1 MEVQINK
8 EGRTQY
14 KRQYFFPLVS
24 SGYVTG
30 KVQYGSTG
38 NSYRIGWSDSFI
50 FAQFLYKTLT
60 IGIHCPHCGLQ
71 MYGTWYRDEKF
82 IASKT
87 ERYDF
92 KPLYRGDHFDA
103 GDGRLQAVE
112 ELWDLA
118 EKEQAAYSE
127 ISRKIEAEISNVRA
141 MQTCPICGGTL
152 SEKWELELS
161 DSGELFEKWELDSQS
176 RKRNQNDYGHFMRK
190 NREKLIFSGVNCPEV
205 DDVDRNNLNSTSL
218 QNTDIDT
225 KKIVDDPTILQKYI
239 KQLLNVEM
247 TIQLL
252 ERRHENLLYWI
263 ERHHKEYILQLAE
276 RMSEISG
283 AQYSKA
289 YKKAPTIEDVV
300 LREEMPIA
308 PQFMEKPPI
317 EPEYIKAGLF
327 NKKKVEA
334 QNERLRTTYEAARQA
349 YLLKL
354 EEYNQACNAYQS
366 ALEAYSRKKQEAYAC
381 LLNEHNRKVEA
392 ERTAFIAQIARN
404 RSEISEQLGAYMLY
418 QQAMDEIKRTDELL
432 SQSYACRKSLYSCG
446 VIYEKYRNPVA
457 LASFLDYV
465 ASGRCT
471 TLTGADGAY
480 NIYENEV
487 RLDRI
492 VTKLDVVIK
501 KLDQIIEN
509 QHSLYS
515 LMSEM
520 NSSLK
525 SLDRTSKEMADS
537 IKAIEGCQKTIAEST
552 SVIAENT
559 AVIAHNTAVTAL
571 YAKKNAELTDA
582 LGFMVALK

>member
-8 EGRTQY
+8 EGRTRY
-14 KRQYFFPLVS
+14 KRQYFFPLVDDIR
-24 SGYVTG
+24 VIG
-30 KVQYGSTG
+30 KVRYADTG
-38 NSYRIGWSDSFI
+38 NNYRIGWSDSFI

-71 MYGTWYRDEKF
+71 MCGTWYRDEKF

-92 KPLYRGDHFDA
+92 NLYRGDHFDA
-103 GDGRLQAVE
+103 GDGRLQAVG

-118 EKEQAAYSE
+118 EKEQAAYSD
-127 ISRKIEAEISNVRA
+127 ISRKIEEEISNVRA
-141 MQTCPICGGTL
+141 MQTCPICGGML
-152 SEKWELELS
+152 SEKWEVES
-161 DSGELFEKWELDSQS
+161 DNSIDFWEKWELESKR
-176 RKRNQNDYGHFMRK
+176 RKLIYHNIEDIMRE
-190 NREKLIFSGVNCPEV
+190 NREKLIFRGVNCPEV

-225 KKIVDDPTILQKYI
+225 KKIVDDSSVLQKYI
-239 KQLLNVEM
+239 RQLLNVEM

-252 ERRHENLLYWI
+252 ERRRKDLRYGVED
-263 ERHHKEYILQLAE
+263 HHKEYILQLAE
-276 RMSEISG
+276 RMSEIAG
-283 AQYSKA
+283 TQYSKVN
-289 YKKAPTIEDVV
+289 KKAPTIDDIV
-300 LREEMPIA
+300 LREELPIE
-308 PQFMEKPPI
+308 PQFTESLPV

-334 QNERLRTTYEAARQA
+334 QNEQLRATYEAARQD
-349 YLLKL
+349 YLRKL
-354 EEYNQACNAYQS
+354 ELHNQACNVYQS
-366 ALEAYSRKKQEAYAC
+366 ALAAYSRKKQEAYTC
-381 LLNEHNRKVEA
+381 LLDEHNRKAEA
-392 ERTAFIAQIARN
+392 EHTAFVAQIARN
-404 RSEISEQLGAYMLY
+404 RSEIRERLGAYILY
-418 QQAMDEIKRTDELL
+418 QQALDEINRTDELL
-432 SQSYACRKSLYSCG
+432 AQSYACRQSLYNCG

-457 LASFLDYV
+457 LASFLDYL

-480 NIYENEV
+480 NIFENEV
-487 RLDRI
+487 RMDLI
-492 VTKLDVVIK
+492 VTKLDVVIN
-501 KLDQIIEN
+501 KLDQVIKN
-509 QHSLYS
+509 QYSLYA

-525 SLDRTSKEMADS
+525 SLDRTSRKMVDS
-537 IKAIEGCQKTIAEST
+537 LEAIESCQNTIAKNT